1 MCQWC
6 QKYGVEWGKWFLNPA
21 NYARRL
27 YKVRKDAGSG
37 PEASP
42 IPGMGGA
49 FMQEIIATRD
59 TDPQQHDSYV
69 KRAEEINHATHFSQ
83 VVSLEETLQVLDLA
97 YPIARMTCACRRA
110 GRALPDDQN
119 FACLG
124 IGPGMYKW
132 ERWPESY
139 RGGVDFLAPAEAK
152 EWLGFLDKIGLVHT
166 IETFGTPYIGG
177 MCQCD
182 YPDCGMIRMRLDYG
196 VKVLVKGHGVAF
208 LAPEKCNGCAACA
221 RRCQFAA
228 LRMEVS
234 ANIPHINMFQCF
246 GCGLCATACPKGAI
260 RMVERATLPALAANW

>member
-1 MCQWC
+1 
-6 QKYGVEWGKWFLNPA
+6 
-21 NYARRL
+21 
-27 YKVRKDAGSG
+27 
-37 PEASP
+37 
-42 IPGMGGA
+42 MGGA
-49 FMQEIIATRD
+49 YMAEIIATRD
-59 TDPQQHDSYV
+59 TDPQQHALW
-69 KRAEEINHATHFSQ
+69 KQKAEEVNYATHFSQ
-83 VVSLEETLQVLDLA
+83 VVSLEETLGVLELA

-139 RGGVDFLAPAEAK
+139 RGGVDFLTPQEAK
-152 EWLGFLDKIGLVHT
+152 EWVIYLDKVGLVHT

-196 VKVLVKGHGVAF
+196 VKVLVKGHGVATVDYS
-208 LAPEKCNGCAACA
+208 KCNGCAACI

-234 ANIPHINMFQCF
+234 ANKAHVDQFRCF
-246 GCGLCATACPKGAI
+246 GCGLCATGCPKHAI
-260 RMVERATLPALAANW
+260 NLIERATLPALANDW